1 MRVRRSGSLV
11 ILLEGEDL
19 VFHNYLAQSTF
30 LANPQALEI
39 VRAVS
44 DWTDLD
50 ALSARFPGYSKGSLQ
65 GAISD
70 LATLGALVIEGDE
83 EAEAD
88 ARFQREWLW
97 GPFAAAFHHATRV
110 GSFMSEASA
119 VEMLQDRAHFTPSP
133 PLYLTNSDPANDIS
147 LPVRNEYGEPFAT
160 MSRRRTHRAFRQAPL
175 SLLEIADCLLFS
187 MAITAVIEDPEVV
200 DLPLKMTPSGGA
212 RNPYEAYVAARRVE
226 GLEPGVYHYSAMERT
241 LGRVGGPPPAF
252 GALLAGQ
259 DWADDAA
266 ALIFLVANF
275 ERTMWKYHDPMAYR
289 VVAVEAGHIGQ
300 NIMLTATHHGFLANP
315 TGAMDFEAVE
325 ATLGVSGP
333 TKGVLYCL
341 ILGRPGPLETQVP
354 A

>member
-1 MRVRRSGSLV
+1 M

-39 VRAVS
+39 IRAVGE
-44 DWTDLD
+44 WTEIETLC
-50 ALSARFPGYSKGSLQ
+50 AQFPNYSRASIE
-65 GAISD
+65 GAVSD

-88 ARFQREWLW
+88 ARFAREWLW
-97 GPFAAAFHHATRV
+97 GPFAAAFHHSTRV
-110 GSFMSEASA
+110 GSFMSEAAA
-119 VEMLQDRAHFTPSP
+119 VEMLQDRAHEVPSP
-133 PLYLTNSDPANDIS
+133 PLYQTNPDPARDIS
-147 LPVRNEYGEPFAT
+147 LPVRNTYGEPFTT
-160 MSRRRTHRAFRQAPL
+160 MSRRRTHRSFSDDPV

-187 MAITAVIEDPEVV
+187 MAITAVIEDPEVI

-241 LGRVGGPPPAF
+241 LSPVAGEPPPF
-252 GALLAGQ
+252 GPLLAGQ
-259 DWADDAA
+259 DWADGAA

-300 NIMLTATHHGFLANP
+300 NIMLTAAHYGVLANP

-325 ATLGVSGP
+325 ALLGVSGP
-333 TKGVLYCL
+333 TKAVMYCL
-341 ILGRPGPLETQVP
+341 ILGHAGPLESQVP